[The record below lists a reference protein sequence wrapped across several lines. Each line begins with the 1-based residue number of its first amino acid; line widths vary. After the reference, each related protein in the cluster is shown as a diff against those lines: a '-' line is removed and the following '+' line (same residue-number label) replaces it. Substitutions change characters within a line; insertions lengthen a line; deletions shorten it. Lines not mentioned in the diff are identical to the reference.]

1 MKSKRVVI
9 LVMTIVFIGIMMV
22 YSASNI
28 WAGYKFN
35 DSLYYI
41 KRQALF
47 AVIGIIAMFIFSKID
62 YHIYQ
67 KNANK
72 ILIFCF
78 ILMIL
83 VLIPGLGS
91 VRGGSRSWFNLGIIS
106 LQPSELFKIAII
118 IYSASYI
125 SNHYHELKRLKASI
139 KLLVVLSLGFGL
151 IMLQPDFGSGFV
163 MVCSIIVMLIVSPF
177 PFKYFIMLG
186 ILGVIGIVLMI
197 ISAPY
202 RLARIV
208 AFLNPFAD
216 PLGSGF
222 QIIQSLYA
230 IAPGGILGVGFNNS
244 VQKHFYLPEPQTDFI
259 FAIYLEEFGLIGGI
273 FLVGLYGYLFITVF
287 NQAMKVK
294 DSFGSF
300 LMIGIISMIGI
311 QTLINLGVVVGLF
324 PVTGVTLYLR
334 NNFI

>member
-1 MKSKRVVI
+1 MKRKRVVI
-9 LVMTIVFIGIMMV
+9 LVMTIVFIGLMMV

-67 KNANK
+67 KKANK

-125 SNHYHELKRLKASI
+125 SNHYHELKKLKASI

-294 DSFGSF
+294 DLFGSF

>member
-9 LVMTIVFIGIMMV
+9 LVMTIVFIGLMMV

-139 KLLVVLSLGFGL
+139 KLLVVIRFWF
-151 IMLQPDFGSGFV
+151 D
-163 MVCSIIVMLIVSPF
+163 
-177 PFKYFIMLG
+177 Y
-186 ILGVIGIVLMI
+186 
-197 ISAPY
+197 
-202 RLARIV
+202 
-208 AFLNPFAD
+208 
-216 PLGSGF
+216 
-222 QIIQSLYA
+222 
-230 IAPGGILGVGFNNS
+230 
-244 VQKHFYLPEPQTDFI
+244 
-259 FAIYLEEFGLIGGI
+259 
-273 FLVGLYGYLFITVF
+273 
-287 NQAMKVK
+287 
-294 DSFGSF
+294 
-300 LMIGIISMIGI
+300 
-311 QTLINLGVVVGLF
+311 
-324 PVTGVTLYLR
+324 VTT
-334 NNFI
+334 